1 MARKAFKVYQKNNW
15 GGRRDG
21 SGRKPGVPNKNTGEI
36 REVAQQY
43 GPAVITR
50 LAELA
55 ALTPGTPADSHAV
68 QVAAMKE
75 LLDRGYG
82 RATQPIAGDAEA
94 PPLAID
100 FRWADATPAQAPES
114 EPISN
119 VGDIDVVFAAD
130 ACCAT
135 IVKEIENL

>member
-1 MARKAFKVYQKNNW
+1 MNNW

-82 RATQPIAGDAEA
+82 RATQPIAGDTDAA
-94 PPLAID
+94 PLQID
-100 FRWADATPAQAPES
+100 FRWAPATPEPEDTS
-114 EPISN
+114 AIMATTA
-119 VGDIDVVFAAD
+119 AAD
-130 ACCAT
+130 AFVAGDGTDEPGELT
-135 IVKEIENL
+135 IVCAGAC

>member
-1 MARKAFKVYQKNNW
+1 MNNW

-75 LLDRGYG
+75 LLDRGFG
-82 RATQPIAGDAEA
+82 RETQPIAGDADAA
-94 PPLAID
+94 PLQVD
-100 FRWADATPAQAPES
+100 FRWADATTSMP
-114 EPISN
+114 EPI
-119 VGDIDVVFAAD
+119 VDGGDTEDVVVAFAGNIGE
-130 ACCAT
+130 C
-135 IVKEIENL
+135 